1 MAQKAAITAGI
12 TRPSSLLN
20 ELRLRATLFFIIPV
34 LLFILFSIRNLSAL
48 QSDKP
53 AEFRAR
59 KNRKI

>member
-1 MAQKAAITAGI
+1 MAQKTAITAGI
-12 TRPSSLLN
+12 TRPNNLLD

-34 LLFILFSIRNLSAL
+34 LLFIPSLHSKPTL

-59 KNRKI
+59 KI